1 MHSIRFVKEKLSGSD
16 AVLNVIIGI
25 ALCLM
30 SGGLIPAFVLV
41 YVSVDF
47 ILWIVPNLPKILW
60 WGVMLHVRIIQ
71 WPFRLLSGR
80 RQRLAQVKQQA
91 RDRRITQAARTE
103 EQQRDD
109 IRMRCQLLY
118 DRHAVELTER
128 FPRSQFWSYMETYLS
143 HAQPL
148 AIVERRGASL
158 IEMIKECLVD
168 VGKPVHDPRE
178 EPETLGDVAA
188 YFAEQ
193 REQLKALNY
202 DEDTLASM
210 VAAVNAEEDKAIAEF
225 MSKSRKRRR
234 G

>member
-1 MHSIRFVKEKLSGSD
+1 MHSIRFLKEKLSGSD
-16 AVLNVIIGI
+16 AVLNVMWGI
-25 ALCLM
+25 LLCLL
-30 SGGLIPAFVLV
+30 SGGLVPAFVLI
-41 YVSVDF
+41 YVTIDF
-47 ILWIVPNLPKILW
+47 VIWVLPNLPKILW
-60 WGVMLHVRIIQ
+60 WGVMLHVKLLC
-71 WPFRLLSGR
+71 WPFRLLSR
-80 RQRLAQVKQQA
+80 RQQRLDAFKQQA

-103 EQQRDD
+103 EQKRDD

-148 AIVERRGASL
+148 EVVERRGASL

-168 VGKPVHDPRE
+168 VGKPLNDPNQ
-178 EPETLGDVAA
+178 EPETLGDVAE
-188 YFAEQ
+188 FFEEQ
-193 REQLKALNY
+193 RRQLKALNY

-210 VAAVNAEEDKAIAEF
+210 IASVNAEEDKAIAEF